1 MGKAARCPACGLL
14 NLCHLKRGFTQ
25 MRGVFRLGNEAARSS
40 SITAA
45 SQRFVNK
52 IHSNDKPHPSL
63 SAVCGLS
70 TESRPELLVPRTL
83 RFAPF
88 ADCSAIDT
96 WRFLPALDCSATCL
110 SRPAPRT
117 DLTRRSALD
126 APRLRQIA
134 PPSTLRV
141 RSVAQIALRTL
152 LKAPN
157 RPRIAPR
164 PTLNVP
170 PGTGYRRSLSFPLLC
185 RLQIALRAA
194 LDAQMTV

>member
-1 MGKAARCPACGLL
+1 VRVELALVICGYGINEVATATLGPLPLARPP
-14 NLCHLKRGFTQ
+14 K
-25 MRGVFRLGNEAARSS
+25 S
-40 SITAA
+40 
-45 SQRFVNK
+45 
-52 IHSNDKPHPSL
+52 KP
-63 SAVCGLS
+63 
-70 TESRPELLVPRTL
+70 TELLVPRTL

-96 WRFLPALDCSATCL
+96 WRFLPVLDYSATCL
-110 SRPAPRT
+110 SRPALRT

-141 RSVAQIALRTL
+141 RSLSQIALRTL

-185 RLQIALRAA
+185 RLQIARRAA